1 MIYIEEVDENLYPE
15 WVVRSSLYWMS
26 EVTTWKLNKKGNI
39 YQIELTKPTEENIC
53 RLHRLLNDFSLRSN
67 LLEKTA
73 NLRYEIIKKSL
84 LSIEGGK
91 L

>member
-1 MIYIEEVDENLYPE
+1 MSYFEEINEKEYSE
-15 WVVRSSLYWMS
+15 WVVRNSLYWMS
-26 EVTTWKLNKKGNI
+26 EVTKWKLNKSGDEF
-39 YQIELTKPTEENIC
+39 QIELLTDSDEIIC
-53 RLHRLLNDFSLRSN
+53 RFHRLLNDFALRSQ

-73 NLRYEIIKKSL
+73 NLRYDIIKKSL

>member
-1 MIYIEEVDENLYPE
+1 MSYFEEVNESEYSE
-15 WVVRSSLYWMS
+15 WVVRNSLYWMS
-26 EVTTWKLNKKGNI
+26 EVTTWKLNKSGSVFK
-39 YQIELTKPTEENIC
+39 IELSNDSEEIIC
-53 RLHRLLNDFSLRSN
+53 RLHRLLNDFSLRSD

-73 NLRYEIIKKSL
+73 GVRYDIIKKSL